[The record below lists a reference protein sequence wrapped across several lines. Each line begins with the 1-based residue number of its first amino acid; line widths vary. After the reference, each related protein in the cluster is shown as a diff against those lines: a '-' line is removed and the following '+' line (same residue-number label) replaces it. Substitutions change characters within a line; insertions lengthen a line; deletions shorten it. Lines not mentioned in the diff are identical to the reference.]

1 MAFDPSTIPDS
12 KKLKLTLNSS
22 PISTD
27 QTDFPLTVVL
37 DGTDPLHAAVF
48 TELGSSSK
56 KLSIQSGT
64 TQLPVEIEHWDSVN
78 GKAVLHTKVPTYSA
92 ALDGELILSYDSSQ
106 DDNDLYV
113 GSTPGTYTDPYGVHN
128 MTSDGDLAADTNWR
142 FVVSNS
148 YLTAAGA
155 GTYRLRF
162 AHHSANWGISR
173 CFIGVKGTGNADF
186 DGNQVQVT
194 FGGNAGTTITA
205 TNQLSD
211 PVNLEITGSS
221 TIVISIF
228 SAGSPTRPMMSSKP
242 AGVLVYYNTSSTDS
256 SGTTIVSLTSVTN
269 CRCFGGIVGDKL
281 PASRVWD
288 SNFAAVYHMAQDPSG
303 TAPQLLDSTA
313 NKRRLTT
320 AGSMDAADVVDGLH
334 GKGIAY
340 DGVDDTATSAAADF
354 SALETAATIEV
365 LITWG
370 SVAAG
375 DVSVS
380 IGNAAGTLQIAVGSS
395 ASYIGNG
402 VSGDMVDTAIAP
414 ATAAFQHLAHTLSGG
429 IMTAYGDG
437 TADPATNAVTV
448 ADLSSASIIVGARY
462 DGSYAEFIADEVRIS
477 TIARSADWIKLTNL
491 SLTDQLITWSAY
503 GEEVDGVD
511 LAAHLIQ
518 RYNLTDP
525 LDTWLDQRYSLAVAL
540 SGHLEQPYSFLLQT
554 WLAQYYGDV
563 RQLRAHLIQRYGNVP
578 VLRAWLEQ
586 LYEDGRPLATW
597 LEQPWQ
603 MSAPLIAHLAQRY
616 GIAAGKLETF
626 VAQLYHLHEHP
637 QLAAILLQPYLIGD
651 LERTT
656 HEFDYEV
663 SIGGVPVSPH
673 VVNWDFRR
681 SRYYGTIEL
690 TLKEQAEALLAVPGA
705 ELAFSFGGT
714 DYRFVIEDGWE
725 ETSGWSALS
734 YRVAAH
740 SRTKRLGAPHAA
752 PITGTVGPGLASEV
766 FAAVVAPYGITLAYQ
781 IADCYLAPIEAED
794 ETPIDLIRRRLPEQA
809 VLQSGP
815 AGDVLYVQWDVEV
828 PVPRWFT
835 APPAATIDDLTGFVQ
850 TSETSDPQPG
860 YNRYEIVDQQ
870 TAQDNSQLVSEQIDG
885 RTMEC
890 RQYLSPWD
898 DALAFDLIHTAGS
911 HVSIEPFGIVTRTE
925 TETVE
930 IVDGAGRTRYPIDA
944 VLSTAWRAA
953 DLGEVTVADD
963 GIIDAEHKR
972 SWDAAHETYTGGDS
986 LLEISY
992 RTRFWRWLVRS
1003 PRIEQVQVVSLRVTE
1018 EAA

>member
-1 MAFDPSTIPDS
+1 MA
-12 KKLKLTLNSS
+12 L
-22 PISTD
+22 
-27 QTDFPLTVVL
+27 
-37 DGTDPLHAAVF
+37 
-48 TELGSSSK
+48 
-56 KLSIQSGT
+56 
-64 TQLPVEIEHWDSVN
+64 W
-78 GKAVLHTKVPTYSA
+78 
-92 ALDGELILSYDSSQ
+92 
-106 DDNDLYV
+106 
-113 GSTPGTYTDPYGVHN
+113 TP
-128 MTSDGDLAADTNWR
+128 A
-142 FVVSNS
+142 
-148 YLTAAGA
+148 
-155 GTYRLRF
+155 
-162 AHHSANWGISR
+162 
-173 CFIGVKGTGNADF
+173 
-186 DGNQVQVT
+186 
-194 FGGNAGTTITA
+194 
-205 TNQLSD
+205 
-211 PVNLEITGSS
+211 EIT
-221 TIVISIF
+221 T
-228 SAGSPTRPMMSSKP
+228 
-242 AGVLVYYNTSSTDS
+242 
-256 SGTTIVSLTSVTN
+256 
-269 CRCFGGIVGDKL
+269 
-281 PASRVWD
+281 
-288 SNFAAVYHMAQDPSG
+288 
-303 TAPQLLDSTA
+303 
-313 NKRRLTT
+313 
-320 AGSMDAADVVDGLH
+320 
-334 GKGIAY
+334 
-340 DGVDDTATSAAADF
+340 
-354 SALETAATIEV
+354 E
-365 LITWG
+365 
-370 SVAAG
+370 
-375 DVSVS
+375 
-380 IGNAAGTLQIAVGSS
+380 
-395 ASYIGNG
+395 
-402 VSGDMVDTAIAP
+402 
-414 ATAAFQHLAHTLSGG
+414 
-429 IMTAYGDG
+429 
-437 TADPATNAVTV
+437 
-448 ADLSSASIIVGARY
+448 
-462 DGSYAEFIADEVRIS
+462 
-477 TIARSADWIKLTNL
+477 
-491 SLTDQLITWSAY
+491 
-503 GEEVDGVD
+503 
-511 LAAHLIQ
+511 
-518 RYNLTDP
+518 
-525 LDTWLDQRYSLAVAL
+525 
-540 SGHLEQPYSFLLQT
+540 SFLLQT
-554 WLAQYYGDV
+554 WLAQYYGDA

-603 MSAPLIAHLAQRY
+603 MSQPLLAHLAQRY
-616 GIAAGKLETF
+616 GIAAGRLETF
-626 VAQLYHLHEHP
+626 VEQLYHLHEHP

-705 ELAFSFGGT
+705 ELAFLFGGT

-725 ETSGWSALS
+725 ETSGWAALS

-766 FAAVVAPYGITLAYQ
+766 FAALVAPYGITLSYQ

-794 ETPIDLIRRRLPEQA
+794 EPPIDLIRRILPEQA

-815 AGDVLYVQWDVEV
+815 SGDVLYVQWDVEV

-835 APPAATIDDLTGFVQ
+835 APPSATIDDLTGFVQ

-898 DALAFDLIHTAGS
+898 DALAFELRHTAGS

-1003 PRIEQVQVVSLRVTE
+1003 PRIEQVQVVSLRVTDE
-1018 EAA
+1018 ETA

>member
-1 MAFDPSTIPDS
+1 M
-12 KKLKLTLNSS
+12 
-22 PISTD
+22 
-27 QTDFPLTVVL
+27 L

-48 TELGSSSK
+48 TELGTSSK

-64 TQLPVEIEHWDSVN
+64 TQLPVEIEHWDATAA
-78 GKAVLHTKVPTYSA
+78 KAVLHTKVPTYA
-92 ALDGELILSYDSSQ
+92 AAADGELILSYDNSQ
-106 DDNDLYV
+106 VDNDTYV
-113 GSTPGTYTDPYGVHN
+113 GAT
-128 MTSDGDLAADTNWR
+128 GDTLAQ
-142 FVVSNS
+142 S
-148 YLTAAGA
+148 
-155 GTYRLRF
+155 
-162 AHHSANWGISR
+162 
-173 CFIGVKGTGNADF
+173 
-186 DGNQVQVT
+186 
-194 FGGNAGTTITA
+194 
-205 TNQLSD
+205 
-211 PVNLEITGSS
+211 
-221 TIVISIF
+221 
-228 SAGSPTRPMMSSKP
+228 
-242 AGVLVYYNTSSTDS
+242 
-256 SGTTIVSLTSVTN
+256 
-269 CRCFGGIVGDKL
+269 
-281 PASRVWD
+281 VWD
-288 SNFAAVYHMAQDPSG
+288 ANFAAVYHMAQDPSG

-313 NKRRLTT
+313 NNRRLAT
-320 AGSMDAADVVDGLH
+320 AGSMAAADLVDGLL
-334 GKGIAY
+334 GKSIAFDGI
-340 DGVDDTATSAAADF
+340 DDKAASAAADY
-354 SALETAATIEV
+354 SAVATAATIEALV
-365 LITWG
+365 KWG

-375 DVSVS
+375 EVVLS
-380 IGNAAGTLQIAVGSS
+380 IGGAVGALQIAVGSS

-402 VSGDMVDTAIAP
+402 VIGDMADTAIAP
-414 ATAAFQHLAHTLSGG
+414 DTASSQHLAHTLSGG
-429 IMTAYGDG
+429 TLTAYGNG
-437 TADPATNAVTV
+437 VADPATNTVTV
-448 ADLSSASIIVGARY
+448 ADLSNTSIIVGARY
-462 DGSYAEFIADEVRIS
+462 DGSYAEVIVDEVRIS
-477 TIARSADWIKLTNL
+477 TIARSADWIKLTHL

-525 LDTWLDQRYSLAVAL
+525 LDTWLDQRYGLAVAL
-540 SGHLEQPYSFLLQT
+540 SGHLEQPYSFLLQA
-554 WLAQYYGDV
+554 WLAQYYGDA

-586 LYEDGRPLATW
+586 LYEDGRPLAVW

-603 MSAPLIAHLAQRY
+603 MSAPLLAHLAQRY

-626 VAQLYHLHEHP
+626 VEQLYHLHEHP

-656 HEFDYEV
+656 HEFDYEA

-705 ELAFSFGGT
+705 ELAFLFGGT

-766 FAAVVAPYGITLAYQ
+766 CAALVAPYGITLAYQ
-781 IADCYLAPIEAED
+781 IADCYLAPIEAEG
-794 ETPIDLIRRRLPEQA
+794 ETPIDLIRRILPEQA

-953 DLGEVTVADD
+953 DLGEVAVADD